1 MAVAEKNKV
10 RFTKAP
16 IKTKVKMGG
25 TTLVSEALVKSGAT
39 NLVPKIH
46 VKKGDLVMV
55 VSGPRKNRQY
65 RDAALKKRA
74 EERNAFRGT
83 TGKVL
88 NVFPK
93 TGEVIVEG
101 VNIITR
107 ATKSRSPM
115 AKSRLIRKEAPIHAS
130 KVMLYCTDNK
140 KPVRAEFRKKLGLD

>member
-1 MAVAEKNKV
+1 MAQAEKNLK
-10 RFTKAP
+10 RSTKRP
-16 IKTKVKMGG
+16 IKAKVKMGG
-25 TTLVSEALVKSGAT
+25 TTLVSEALIKPGVT

-55 VSGPRKNRQY
+55 ISGSKEMGKGQ
-65 RDAALKKRA
+65 
-74 EERNAFRGT
+74 

-93 TGEVIVEG
+93 TGKVIVEG
-101 VNIITR
+101 INVVTR

-115 AKSRLIRKEAPIHAS
+115 GKSGLIKKEAPIFAS
-130 KVMLYCTDNK
+130 KVMLYSTEQK